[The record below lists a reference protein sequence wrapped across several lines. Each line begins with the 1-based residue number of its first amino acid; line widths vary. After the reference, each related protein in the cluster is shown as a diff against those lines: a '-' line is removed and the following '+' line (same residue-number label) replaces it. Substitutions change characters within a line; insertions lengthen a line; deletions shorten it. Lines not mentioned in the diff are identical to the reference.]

1 MTSSQLYLCDTSITE
16 YIVRGR
22 SQAAREMLK
31 ETLEHTRVVIS
42 AVTEAEIPCGLEL
55 KPEASRLRASAE
67 RLFEAVEIRSW
78 DSSAAR
84 AYARLRAR
92 LKITG
97 KALREMDLLIASH
110 ALAEGAVLVSHDNA
124 FQHVTPFL
132 TVVDWAVDVQ

>member
-1 MTSSQLYLCDTSITE
+1 
-16 YIVRGR
+16 
-22 SQAAREMLK
+22 
-31 ETLEHTRVVIS
+31 VIS

-110 ALAEGAVLVSHDNA
+110 ALAEGAVLVSHDKA
-124 FQHVTPFL
+124 FQNVPPFL
-132 TVVDWAVDVQ
+132 RLSIGPSTFIDFLSSLKA